1 MFRGVESRCPS
12 IELQGGASSLECA
25 GMVSRPYWKG
35 HLRLSLVS
43 CPVALYTAT
52 TDRSKI
58 AFHLLN
64 LETGHRL
71 RRQLVDGETGDVVDT
86 SGQVRGYEVSK
97 GDYVIVPDED
107 LDTLAIESTHTIDID
122 GFVPRRDINDV
133 YIDSPYYLVPSEKI
147 GEEAFAVIR
156 EAMTARGMAGLGRV
170 VLNRRERILML
181 EPHSRGIVATTLRY
195 PYEIKDEAEFFGPIA
210 DVKVD
215 PDMLD
220 LAGHIIKGK
229 TKSFDPTSFKDRY
242 EATLRDL
249 IAAKQA
255 GRPARPG
262 LAPAAESNVVD
273 LMEALRRSVG
283 GGVAAPVA
291 RTAPAPRKAGKK
303 DSAPQTQAGADP
315 QGRKRAGPKPAAAAS
330 RRRTA
335 G

>member
-1 MFRGVESRCPS
+1 
-12 IELQGGASSLECA
+12 
-25 GMVSRPYWKG
+25 MVSRPYWKG

-86 SGQVRGYEVSK
+86 SGQVRGYEISE
-97 GDYVIVPDED
+97 GDYVIVADED

-210 DVKVD
+210 DVKGPTRG
-215 PDMLD
+215 PDR
-220 LAGHIIKGK
+220 ASG
-229 TKSFDPTSFKDRY
+229 PRR
-242 EATLRDL
+242 AW
-249 IAAKQA
+249 
-255 GRPARPG
+255 RPARPTRQSRASRKRRRAATRKAASAPG
-262 LAPAAESNVVD
+262 RSRLRRRRGAGRRADVHTDGPTPAPAG
-273 LMEALRRSVG
+273 RRLHQRAKTPLGGRAVELAVPVG
-283 GGVAAPVA
+283 GGV
-291 RTAPAPRKAGKK
+291 
-303 DSAPQTQAGADP
+303 S
-315 QGRKRAGPKPAAAAS
+315 GRRPHQ
-330 RRRTA
+330 
-335 G
+335 